1 MKTSLVKLYNN
12 QNHFNSMAKRQEP
25 LKVIRVVLCGGLM
38 PKQSVEYSAGYD
50 LYVPFDT
57 VIKRGRQVVKIG
69 VKIGLPPGI
78 DGHIRP
84 RSGFSIKGME
94 GYTIPRFKWLKPKLE
109 RFDADVIEGTV
120 DCGYRDEIGVII
132 NNHGK
137 PFTIEGG
144 SRIAQMVF
152 NKHELPQLLETDE
165 LTGFDRGGG
174 LGHTGTK

>member
-1 MKTSLVKLYNN
+1 MT
-12 QNHFNSMAKRQEP
+12 KRQEP

-57 VIKRGRQVVKIG
+57 VIKRGRQAIPIG
-69 VKIGLPPGI
+69 IKIGLPKGI

-94 GYTIPRFKWLKPKLE
+94 GYTIPRFKWLKPKLK

-120 DCGYRDEIGVII
+120 DCGYRDEINVII

-152 NKHELPQLLETDE
+152 NKHELPRLLEADE

>member
-1 MKTSLVKLYNN
+1 
-12 QNHFNSMAKRQEP
+12 MAKRPEP
-25 LKVIRVVLCGGLM
+25 KKVIRVVLCGGLM

-57 VIKRGRQVVKIG
+57 VVKKGRQTIPLGIKV
-69 VKIGLPPGI
+69 GLPQGI

-84 RSGFSIKGME
+84 RSGFSINGIE
-94 GYTIPRFKWLKPKLE
+94 GYTIPRFKWLKSK
-109 RFDADVIEGTV
+109 RKQFDADVIEGTV
-120 DCGYRDEIGVII
+120 DCGYMDEIGVII

-137 PFTIEGG
+137 PFKIEGG
-144 SRIAQMVF
+144 TRIAQIVF

-165 LTGFDRGGG
+165 LKGFDRGGG

>member
-1 MKTSLVKLYNN
+1 MGRKATIK
-12 QNHFNSMAKRQEP
+12 
-25 LKVIRVVLCGGLM
+25 KVVNVVLDGGYM
-38 PKQSVEYSAGYD
+38 PEQADDVSAGYD
-50 LYVPFDT
+50 LRCPADV
-57 VIKRGRQVVKIG
+57 VIKKGRNVVQLGIR
-69 VKIGLPPGI
+69 IGLPVGRE
-78 DGHIRP
+78 GNIRP
-84 RSGFSIKGME
+84 RSGFSAKGME
-94 GYTIPRFKWLKPKLE
+94 GYTIPRFKWLKPKLK

-152 NKHELPQLLETDE
+152 NKHELPQLLEADE

>member
-1 MKTSLVKLYNN
+1 
-12 QNHFNSMAKRQEP
+12 MAKRQEP
-25 LKVIRVVLCGGLM
+25 LKVIRVVLCGGWM

-50 LYVPFDT
+50 LYVPVDT

-94 GYTIPRFKWLKPKLE
+94 GYTIPRFKWLKPKLK
-109 RFDADVIEGTV
+109 RFDADVIEGTI
-120 DCGYRDEIGVII
+120 DHGYKNEINIII
-132 NNHGK
+132 NNHDK
-137 PFTIEGG
+137 PFVIEGG
-144 SRIAQMVF
+144 TRIAQMVF
-152 NKHELPQLLETDE
+152 NKHELPQLLEADE

>member
-1 MKTSLVKLYNN
+1 MG
-12 QNHFNSMAKRQEP
+12 KRQEP
-25 LKVIRVVLCGGLM
+25 LKVIRVVLCGGWM

-50 LYVPFDT
+50 LYVPVDT

-94 GYTIPRFKWLKPKLE
+94 GYTIPLFKWLKPKKK
-109 RFDADVIEGTV
+109 RFDADVIEGTI
-120 DCGYRDEIGVII
+120 DHGYKDEINIII
-132 NNHGK
+132 NNHDK
-137 PFTIEGG
+137 PFIIKGG
-144 SRIAQMVF
+144 TRIAQMVF
-152 NKHELPQLLETDE
+152 NVHELPQLLETGE

>member
-1 MKTSLVKLYNN
+1 MGKKG
-12 QNHFNSMAKRQEP
+12 QAP
-25 LKVIRVVLCGGLM
+25 IKVVRVVLCGGYM
-38 PKQSVEYSAGYD
+38 PEQSVEYSAGYD

-57 VIKRGRQVVKIG
+57 VIKRGRQAVPIG
-69 VKIGLPPGI
+69 IKVGVPKGI

-94 GYTIPRFKWLKPKLE
+94 GYTVPRFKWLKPKKK
-109 RFDADVIEGTV
+109 RFDADVIEGTI
-120 DCGYRDEIGVII
+120 DHGYKDEINIII
-132 NNHGK
+132 NNHDK

-144 SRIAQMVF
+144 TRIAQMVF
-152 NKHELPQLLETDE
+152 NVHELPQLIETDE

>member
-1 MKTSLVKLYNN
+1 MG
-12 QNHFNSMAKRQEP
+12 KRQEP

-57 VIKRGRQVVKIG
+57 VIKRGRQVVPIG
-69 VKIGLPPGI
+69 VKIGLPPSI

-94 GYTIPRFKWLKPKLE
+94 GYTIQRFKWLKPKKK
-109 RFDADVIEGTV
+109 RFDADVIEGTI
-120 DCGYRDEIGVII
+120 DCGYLDEIGVII
-132 NNHGK
+132 NNHDK
-137 PFTIEGG
+137 PFVIEGG
-144 SRIAQMVF
+144 SRIAQIVF
-152 NKHELPQLLETDE
+152 NKHELPVLMETDE
-165 LTGFDRGGG
+165 LKGFDRGGG

>member
-1 MKTSLVKLYNN
+1 
-12 QNHFNSMAKRQEP
+12 MAKRQEP
-25 LKVIRVVLCGGLM
+25 KKVIRVVLCGGLM

-57 VIKRGRQVVKIG
+57 VIKRGRQVVPIC

-94 GYTIPRFKWLKPKLE
+94 GYTIPRFKWLKPKKK
-109 RFDADVIEGTV
+109 RFDADIIEGTI
-120 DCGYRDEIGVII
+120 DCGYHDEIGVII

-144 SRIAQMVF
+144 SRIAQLVF
-152 NKHELPQLLETDE
+152 NKHELPQLLEADE

-174 LGHTGTK
+174 LGHTGIK

>member
-1 MKTSLVKLYNN
+1 MGRKATIK
-12 QNHFNSMAKRQEP
+12 
-25 LKVIRVVLCGGLM
+25 KVINVVLCGGLM
-38 PKQSVEYSAGYD
+38 PKQADDVSAGYD
-50 LYVPFDT
+50 LRCPADV
-57 VIKRGRQVVKIG
+57 VIKKGRNVVQLGI
-69 VKIGLPPGI
+69 KIGLPVGI
-78 DGHIRP
+78 EGNIRP
-84 RSGFSIKGME
+84 RSGFSAKGME
-94 GYTIPRFKWLKPKLE
+94 GYTIPIFKWLKPKLK

>member
-1 MKTSLVKLYNN
+1 MT
-12 QNHFNSMAKRQEP
+12 KRQEP
-25 LKVIRVVLCGGLM
+25 KKVIRVVLCGGWM

-57 VIKRGRQVVKIG
+57 IVKKGRQTIPLGIKM
-69 VKIGLPPGI
+69 GLPQGI

-94 GYTIPRFKWLKPKLE
+94 GYTIPRFKWFKPKKK

-120 DCGYRDEIGVII
+120 DCGYLNEINVII

-137 PFTIEGG
+137 PFTVEGG
-144 SRIAQMVF
+144 TRIAQMVF
-152 NKHELPQLLETDE
+152 SKHELPQLLETDE